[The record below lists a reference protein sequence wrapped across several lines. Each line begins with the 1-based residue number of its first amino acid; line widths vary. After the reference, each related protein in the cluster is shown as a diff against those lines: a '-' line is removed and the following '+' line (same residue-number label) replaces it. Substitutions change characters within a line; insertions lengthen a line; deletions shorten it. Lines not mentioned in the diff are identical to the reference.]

1 MRTHNSNDLLRLCE
15 SKPQAEEQSQA
26 QHMSSM
32 DNALSCLASI
42 KKERRE
48 KGGGGKE
55 KWREKGIKK
64 RGKERE
70 REDGREA
77 SLNSDS
83 LLLSH
88 PFNK

>member
-32 DNALSCLASI
+32 DNSLSCLASI
-42 KKERRE
+42 KKERRKKE
-48 KGGGGKE
+48 GGGKE
-55 KWREKGIKK
+55 KWRKKGMEKSGGK
-64 RGKERE
+64 KERG
-70 REDGREA
+70 DGREA

-88 PFNK
+88 PSNK